1 MKQTWFTDLVV
12 NIWFYCSNMYPM
24 ALILFPP
31 LSKPS
36 WSASFPQDSAPFG
49 WLLIP
54 NPIKE
59 LHEQQWFWSLL
70 TIPILTLERSLRSL
84 KALNPSLL
92 QLCCKEELLPINFG
106 GWSEI
111 QEQFNFAFSLNW
123 WIFAVYV
130 LSCIFIYWFLTHL
143 FHCRVDL
150 NIYDMV
156 LLILR

>member
-36 WSASFPQDSAPFG
+36 WSASFPQDFAPFR

-70 TIPILTLERSLRSL
+70 KIPILTLERSLRSL

-92 QLCCKEELLPINFG
+92 QLCCKEELLPINFWRVVWNTG
-106 GWSEI
+106 AI
-111 QEQFNFAFSLNW
+111 QF
-123 WIFAVYV
+123 
-130 LSCIFIYWFLTHL
+130 CIFSEL
-143 FHCRVDL
+143 VDICCL
-150 NIYDMV
+150 RPVVYLH
-156 LLILR
+156 LLIPYSFVSL